1 VKIVLLRFALTA
13 ALSMSLGFVCCVA
26 HAQSWAD
33 FRVADTACAFAA
45 VPAAAFTQSF
55 PPTDASLFTSV
66 SPDRSSLSS
75 SLISASAPGD
85 LGAYSPEASA
95 AEAVPSRAAWP
106 AASTPEPKPS
116 PYYEQFPRKW
126 ELGLAFALVRFRS
139 SIYYASAPGLNSS
152 LTYWWK
158 DRIAFEGSVTSAFAP
173 PVFAN
178 EHFRY
183 LGYGAGPKFSFGSGR
198 LEPWAHAL
206 VGGVHL
212 IPQTASGGKNGFE
225 VTMGGG
231 VDYAINDVISAKGG
245 VDYLGTHMFGQWQSS
260 VQVVAGL
267 SLRF

>member
-1 VKIVLLRFALTA
+1 
-13 ALSMSLGFVCCVA
+13 MSLGFVCYVA
-26 HAQSWAD
+26 HGQSRAD
-33 FRVADTACAFAA
+33 FRVAAASPAYVA
-45 VPAAAFTQSF
+45 VPTAALAQSF
-55 PPTDASLFTSV
+55 PPTDVSLFTSA
-66 SPDRSSLSS
+66 SPEHSSLSL
-75 SLISASAPGD
+75 SLISASDPGD
-85 LGAYSPEASA
+85 LSAYSTEVSA
-95 AEAVPSRAAWP
+95 AEPVPSHPAWP
-106 AASTPEPKPS
+106 PASTPEPKPT

-212 IPQTASGGKNGFE
+212 IPQTAASGKNGFE

-245 VDYLGTHMFGQWQSS
+245 VDYLGTHMFGEWQSS
-260 VQVVAGL
+260 VQIIAGL